1 MPRIT
6 SSTIAEHRQ
15 AVSHRLLDA
24 FGALLAEHGYQQLSL
39 RHVTARAEVARTAIY
54 NYYRDKPDL
63 LLAWMRRE
71 ITRFDAVLREELADC
86 EDPAERLR
94 RFIVAVLTE
103 FASRPL
109 NAATNLAAALSPEQR
124 EAFLS
129 QLDPIR
135 LVLVDILSV
144 GSRTGAF
151 RVDDADSTTDMILA
165 CLETQRTPL
174 AGGKDLARAIEQ
186 VLPFIQ
192 HGLAES

>member
-39 RHVTARAEVARTAIY
+39 RDVTARAEVARTAIY

-86 EDPAERLR
+86 DDPAERLR
-94 RFIVAVLTE
+94 RFTVAVLTE

-109 NAATNLAAALSPEQR
+109 SAATNLAAALPPQQR
-124 EAFLS
+124 EEFLGE
-129 QLDPIR
+129 LDPIR
-135 LVLVDILSV
+135 AVLTGILSI
-144 GSRTGAF
+144 GDRSGAF
-151 RVDDADSTTDMILA
+151 HVHDLDSAAEMVMA
-165 CLETQRTPL
+165 CLETQRTSL
-174 AGGKDLARAIEQ
+174 AQGKDLDLAIEQ
-186 VLPFIQ
+186 VLTFIR
-192 HGLAES
+192 HGIAES